1 MKIKS
6 GKELNYLE
14 LIKRLNKMNIKYN
27 PEILGKKYYIDLY
40 DKAIQSTE
48 NIEKINNEIM
58 KDKLYKDFF
67 NEKLRKRNE
76 YSFEIIQSNH
86 SNYNLSNNNMN
97 NYNYVNKKEGF
108 FSEFNPKYIQNS
120 LITTACF
127 VSVEYASNHPK
138 NVNKLLNKIKLPF
151 QAIKKISSFTF
162 IQKINNTIMKMAN
175 FISELS
181 FDKFC
186 LMKFFILILVIVTMV
201 LFVLKKRKKV
211 HI

>member
-127 VSVEYASNHPK
+127 ASVEYASNHPK

-162 IQKINNTIMKMAN
+162 IQKINNTIMKMVN